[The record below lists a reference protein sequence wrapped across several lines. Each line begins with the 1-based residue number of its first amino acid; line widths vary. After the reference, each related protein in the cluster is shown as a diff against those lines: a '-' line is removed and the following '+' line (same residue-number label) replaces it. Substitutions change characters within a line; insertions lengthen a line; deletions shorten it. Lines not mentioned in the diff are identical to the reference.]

1 MNCFRFFG
9 FRTLDEVNRLSF
21 KEYDLL
27 VKAENLKQVDI
38 DYRVHQLA
46 WLPIIAKGQKRV
58 GKNKLKY
65 VYDKFEKF
73 YDHNKAVKA
82 VLGKKEEK
90 SNGIFTGYEKYL
102 KERGCR

>member
-9 FRTLDEVNRLSF
+9 FKTLDEVNRLSF
-21 KEYDLL
+21 EEYDLL

-73 YDHNKAVKA
+73 YDYKDALEKAGDPRSRRNECKY
-82 VLGKKEEK
+82 K
-90 SNGIFTGYEKYL
+90 GYDRYL
-102 KERGCR
+102 RERRNV